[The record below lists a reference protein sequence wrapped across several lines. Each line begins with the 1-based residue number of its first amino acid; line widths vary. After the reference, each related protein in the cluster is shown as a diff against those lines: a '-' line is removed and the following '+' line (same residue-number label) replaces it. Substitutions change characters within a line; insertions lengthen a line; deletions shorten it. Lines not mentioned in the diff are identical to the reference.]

1 MSSSPYRNAAPR
13 VLDHVPTRARIA
25 GFIAKAE
32 DAIARVVAGSVVFCL
47 KTVAFLIAGVLIA
60 IKLALVGVLTV
71 VLVPLLMMR
80 TLLTG
85 ERLEINVT
93 LR

>member
-1 MSSSPYRNAAPR
+1 MKARAA
-13 VLDHVPTRARIA
+13 AFMI
-25 GFIAKAE
+25 KAN
-32 DAIARVVAGSVVFCL
+32 DVITSVVAGSVVFAL
-47 KTVAFLIAGVLIA
+47 EAVASLIAEVLMA
-60 IKLALVGVLTV
+60 IKLALVGVITA

-85 ERLEINVT
+85 ERFELNVT